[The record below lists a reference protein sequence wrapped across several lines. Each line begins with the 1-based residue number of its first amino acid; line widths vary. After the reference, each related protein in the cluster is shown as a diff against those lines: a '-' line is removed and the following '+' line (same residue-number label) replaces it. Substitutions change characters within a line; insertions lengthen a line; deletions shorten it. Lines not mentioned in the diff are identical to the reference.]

1 MVLWG
6 TIVNAAA
13 IIAGSLI
20 GLFLPR
26 MSEQLKRTVIQGMGI
41 ALAVLGVM
49 MAIKTTEYLWMVVS
63 LVIGGVLGEWLA
75 IEKRL
80 ERAGQWLEGR
90 MPVKGDLSIGKAFV
104 TATLVFGIGA
114 MAILGS
120 IDSGIRHNHDVLYTK
135 ALLDGFFSILFVS
148 TLGIGV
154 IFSSIPILL
163 YQGSIA
169 LGATVIA
176 SLFTTT
182 AIEAMSVEVSAVGG
196 VLIIGIGI
204 NLLEIKKI
212 HVGNLLPA
220 VLVMGVIMAF
230 LQ

>member
-20 GLFLPR
+20 GVFLPR
-26 MSEQLKRTVIQGMGI
+26 MSEQLKRTVVQGMGI

-49 MAIKTTEYLWMVVS
+49 MAIKTTQYLWMVVS
-63 LVIGGVLGEWLA
+63 LVIGGVIGEWLG
-75 IEKRL
+75 IERRL
-80 ERAGQWLEGR
+80 EQAGQWLERR
-90 MPVKGDLSIGKAFV
+90 MPGKGELSIGKAFV
-104 TATLVFGIGA
+104 TATLVFCVGA

-120 IDSGIRHNHDVLYTK
+120 IDSGLRHNHDILYTK

-154 IFSSIPILL
+154 MLSSIPILL

-169 LGATVIA
+169 LGATVMT
-176 SLFTTT
+176 SLFTTEM
-182 AIEAMSVEVSAVGG
+182 IETISVEVSAVGG
-196 VLIIGIGI
+196 ILIIGIGI

-212 HVGNLLPA
+212 HVGNLLPS
-220 VLVMGVIMAF
+220 VLVMAVIMAF
-230 LQ
+230 IP